1 MISDNPPQSTLK
13 YVLYLLFALPAFS
26 FLYTDLVW
34 DYPAIVTGFLTSIG
48 RSGDVKKAL
57 IDQTGMTAY
66 QVLKP
71 VLALC
76 LFLYLGFLTDACF
89 RTRGVP
95 ARFMDRMMGWL
106 TSVLTANRVFWQQ
119 LSPVIRKGL
128 ILAAVLQFV
137 FYLFFLLNIPFHYDE
152 AFTYDHFS
160 GKGFAVTAIFYPTS
174 NNHIL
179 YNLIA
184 RIFDF
189 LPLNAQITT
198 RLPSFFASFIA
209 GWYFFKLA
217 YRHFHPSLALFITIL
232 FAGSLPV
239 VIYGIEA
246 RGYGFLTACTVLLLY
261 SADHFED
268 PARGRKYRAF
278 FVTSAC
284 AGFYTSLSFINT
296 VFPLAAGI
304 ILYLILRRQW
314 RSFQQFLAG
323 LEITTIVVFVLYLPV
338 VMFNIPGALTAQ
350 SRPTQQSFEQ
360 LLHLLPSH
368 LKASWY
374 YLLGTSVIPFSF
386 VVLPLL
392 ATLIFAWKDR
402 QRSRLLFWV
411 TIVLLISPPF
421 LFLFSPSLPATGTW
435 TFLIVPFT
443 ISIGCLLTEIGRA
456 LRVMIRL
463 REWLSRPA
471 VLLTGSA
478 SVLVLLFANFKLEH
492 QWRFAIDYQVKGDL
506 QRMGSNIDRIHTIGM
521 SGGPWEYYV
530 AEELDFQSF
539 ARNPSKPVSLSQPYR
554 PNSNDVLILT
564 PDSASRLNPAGY
576 ELIGC
581 HPPFYCLYLRA
592 VPDTTWLH

>member
-1 MISDNPPQSTLK
+1 
-13 YVLYLLFALPAFS
+13 
-26 FLYTDLVW
+26 
-34 DYPAIVTGFLTSIG
+34 
-48 RSGDVKKAL
+48 
-57 IDQTGMTAY
+57 
-66 QVLKP
+66 
-71 VLALC
+71 
-76 LFLYLGFLTDACF
+76 
-89 RTRGVP
+89 
-95 ARFMDRMMGWL
+95 
-106 TSVLTANRVFWQQ
+106 
-119 LSPVIRKGL
+119 
-128 ILAAVLQFV
+128 
-137 FYLFFLLNIPFHYDE
+137 
-152 AFTYDHFS
+152 
-160 GKGFAVTAIFYPTS
+160 
-174 NNHIL
+174 
-179 YNLIA
+179 
-184 RIFDF
+184 
-189 LPLNAQITT
+189 
-198 RLPSFFASFIA
+198 
-209 GWYFFKLA
+209 
-217 YRHFHPSLALFITIL
+217 
-232 FAGSLPV
+232 
-239 VIYGIEA
+239 
-246 RGYGFLTACTVLLLY
+246 
-261 SADHFED
+261 
-268 PARGRKYRAF
+268 
-278 FVTSAC
+278 
-284 AGFYTSLSFINT
+284 
-296 VFPLAAGI
+296 
-304 ILYLILRRQW
+304 
-314 RSFQQFLAG
+314 
-323 LEITTIVVFVLYLPV
+323 
-338 VMFNIPGALTAQ
+338 
-350 SRPTQQSFEQ
+350 
-360 LLHLLPSH
+360 

-463 REWLSRPA
+463 RQWLSRPA